1 MIKINEVWSGNKMKK
16 YWKENLKGW
25 LKAALFASVAVAIM
39 KSFLFLP
46 VAIEGSSMFPTFQQN
61 DQIIVGTIHQIERF
75 DVIVFRDDVNR
86 TFVKR
91 VIGLPGE
98 SIRYENDQLF
108 VNDQPVKESFLNNDY
123 VEKAGGVWTS
133 NFTLESLTGEAVIPE
148 GHYFVLGDNRRLS
161 HDSRYYGPIP
171 AETIVGEAIMV
182 YYPLPRISVVN

>member
-1 MIKINEVWSGNKMKK
+1 MKK
-16 YWKENLKGW
+16 YWKENGKGW
-25 LKAALFASVAVAIM
+25 MKAILVAAIAVTII
-39 KSFLFLP
+39 KYFIFLP
-46 VAIEGSSMFPTFQQN
+46 VSIDGSSMFPTFQQN
-61 DQIIVGTIHQIERF
+61 DQIIVETIHQINRF
-75 DVIVFRDDVNR
+75 DVIVFRDSSNK

-108 VNDQPVKESFLNNDY
+108 VDNKPIKERFLENDY

-133 NFTLESLTGEAVIPE
+133 NFTLESLTGEVVVPE

-171 AETIVGEAIMV
+171 AETIIGEAVMV
-182 YYPLPRISVVN
+182 YYPFGRVSIVN